1 MTVMIEK
8 LIALEPFEVEM
19 LQKKNNE
26 KFKLNC
32 SFVTQEDD
40 NELFEFCEKHYP
52 NSKAVNAQGETGF
65 YVERIDNYHIAGVG
79 FTLITRKL
87 SDLRRRL
94 LPEMFHSIKSF
105 LVKNDLREFYNV
117 Y

>member
-8 LIALEPFEVEM
+8 LIALEPFEAEM

-32 SFVTQEDD
+32 FFATQEEDKA
-40 NELFEFCEKHYP
+40 LFDFCEKHYP
-52 NSKAVNAQGETGF
+52 NSKMVNTQGKTGF
-65 YVERIDNYHIAGVG
+65 YIERIDNYHVAGVG

-87 SDLRRRL
+87 SDLRRNL
-94 LPEMFHSIKSF
+94 LPEVFHSVKSF
-105 LVKNDLREFYNV
+105 LVKHDLREFYYV

>member
-1 MTVMIEK
+1 MTVIVEK

-19 LQKKNNE
+19 LQKHNHE

-32 SFVTQEDD
+32 SFISSEEDK
-40 NELFEFCEKHYP
+40 ELFAFCEKHYP
-52 NSKAVNAQGETGF
+52 NSRTVNSQGEAGF
-65 YVERIDNYHIAGVG
+65 YVEKIDCYHIAGVG

-87 SDLRRRL
+87 SDLRRKL
-94 LPEMFHSIKSF
+94 LPESFHSVKSF
-105 LVKNDLREFYNV
+105 LVKNDLREFYYV